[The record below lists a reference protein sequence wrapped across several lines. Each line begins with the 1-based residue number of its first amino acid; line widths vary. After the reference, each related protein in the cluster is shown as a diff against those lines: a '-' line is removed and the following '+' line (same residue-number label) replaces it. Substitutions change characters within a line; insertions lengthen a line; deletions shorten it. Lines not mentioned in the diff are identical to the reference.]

1 MIGYG
6 ANGYW
11 MWDPVIKKVVLAR
24 SVIFDEH
31 WQNREEKKTP
41 YTLANNHIPSVNEKE
56 IVVETKNTGME
67 QTRVNETRQ
76 SEDDQEQAIVIRSTR
91 QKEVEGKEEKK
102 ARPVARGFLPLELD
116 EVYAPVDRMMI
127 IEILLSLAVQ
137 SDMHIH
143 ISTRL

>member
-1 MIGYG
+1 MIMIGYG

-91 QKEVEGKEEKK
+91 CRNIPKK
-102 ARPVARGFLPLELD
+102 LQNLNLEFELR
-116 EVYAPVDRMMI
+116 VKLHCDRMI
-127 IEILLSLAVQ
+127 YCIQEITGL
-137 SDMHIH
+137 
-143 ISTRL
+143 

>member
-1 MIGYG
+1 MSRKR
-6 ANGYW
+6 NKTW
-11 MWDPVIKKVVLAR
+11 NVV
-24 SVIFDEH
+24 
-31 WQNREEKKTP
+31 NTPKYEK
-41 YTLANNHIPSVNEKE
+41 NIDSRWVF
-56 IVVETKNTGME
+56 
-67 QTRVNETRQ
+67 
-76 SEDDQEQAIVIRSTR
+76 R